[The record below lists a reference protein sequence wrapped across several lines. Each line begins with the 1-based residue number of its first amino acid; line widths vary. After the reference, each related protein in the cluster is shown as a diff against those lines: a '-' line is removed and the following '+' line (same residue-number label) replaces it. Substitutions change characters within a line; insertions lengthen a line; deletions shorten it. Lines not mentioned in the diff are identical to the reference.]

1 MAKSDEHISVL
12 LNEVIEY
19 LQPQSG
25 QSFIDGTLGAAG
37 HTGAL
42 LQASRPDGQV
52 LAFDRDPGAIRFAR
66 ERLGRDAQRVTF
78 VQANYA
84 DMADHAPRAGFTAV
98 SGIVLDLGLSS
109 RQLDDGSRG
118 FSFRFEGPLDM
129 RFDPSG
135 PTTAADLINNL
146 SEAEL
151 ADLFWRYGDERR
163 SRFFARLI
171 VANRPVTTTKA
182 LADLIAGKSKRGNR
196 IHPATRIFQ
205 ALRIAVN
212 DELGSLERGLKSALD
227 LLKPGGRMAIIS
239 FHSLEDRL
247 VKQTFRRW
255 SEDCICPPEV
265 LICNCDAQALIK
277 RVNRKV
283 IIPTDEEIARN
294 PRSRSAKMRVAE
306 KLPSASSG

>member
-25 QSFIDGTLGAAG
+25 HKFIDGTLGAGG
-37 HTGAL
+37 HTSAL
-42 LQASRPDGQV
+42 LQASGPDGQV

-66 ERLGRDAQRVTF
+66 ERLGSDAERVTF

-84 DMADHAPRAGFTAV
+84 DMADYAPQAGFTAV

-109 RQLDDGSRG
+109 RQLDDGTRG

-163 SRFFARLI
+163 SRYFARLI

-182 LADLIAGKSKRGNR
+182 LADLIASKSKRGSR

-212 DELGSLERGLKSALD
+212 DELGSLERGLQGALD

-247 VKQTFRRW
+247 VKQTFRQW

-283 IIPTDEEIARN
+283 IIPTDEEITRN